1 MNSTLRLPSALS
13 ARTISIGKSRRQ
25 VVQPPKASM
34 TNIIIA
40 TVAISLS
47 ADVAHTFYK
56 QYVRHQQKKLDEE
69 VSSKNEVEEVDPEVV
84 QGDDIELD
92 DIDLAADENLQQE
105 LLEILALYEA
115 QHADDD
121 AEERHDM

>member
-25 VVQPPKASM
+25 VLQPPKASM

-56 QYVRHQQKKLDEE
+56 QYVRNQQKKLDEE

-84 QGDDIELD
+84 QGDIDLD
-92 DIDLAADENLQQE
+92 DIDLDADENLQQE